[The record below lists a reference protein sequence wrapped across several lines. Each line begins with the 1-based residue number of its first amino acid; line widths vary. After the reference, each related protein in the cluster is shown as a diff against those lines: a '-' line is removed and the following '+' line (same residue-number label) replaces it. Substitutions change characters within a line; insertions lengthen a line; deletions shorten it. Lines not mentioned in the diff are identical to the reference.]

1 MKIVV
6 HHYRQTQF
14 SRLTTGVKAE
24 GEVDTQSLKQQIVLT
39 EGILKLAPFE
49 IRTFVVLHWS
59 KHHNNHHRETDSLR
73 LNIKI
78 QQEE

>member
-24 GEVDTQSLKQQIVLT
+24 GEVDTHPET
-39 EGILKLAPFE
+39 TNRPHG
-49 IRTFVVLHWS
+49 
-59 KHHNNHHRETDSLR
+59 REF
-73 LNIKI
+73 
-78 QQEE
+78 